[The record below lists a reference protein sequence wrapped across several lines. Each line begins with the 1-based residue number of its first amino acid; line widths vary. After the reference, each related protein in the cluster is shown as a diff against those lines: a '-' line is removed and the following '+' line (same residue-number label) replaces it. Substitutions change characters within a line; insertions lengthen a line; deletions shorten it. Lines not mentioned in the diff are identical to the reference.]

1 MGCCLP
7 VEWYC
12 MGPTMVDDILLLVFV
27 IGVDM
32 VMMQLMMR
40 ANIVLMLMLLIVTTL
55 MQSLFLFER
64 F

>member
-1 MGCCLP
+1 
-7 VEWYC
+7 